1 MALKPCSD
9 RTMADTDP
17 NTVTPSEQTT
27 PSEPIQIEFEV
38 LSHGDSII
46 CKVLGIHNHM
56 THVYEAPPAS
66 SGLTKDE
73 QVTLISGKYPLN
85 DYKDTKEYSGH
96 TYIFLKS
103 DRSRRTGILN
113 GFTFD
118 CTYEGIQRGVH
129 HPTFCVNMV

>member
-1 MALKPCSD
+1 MEIDLCRD
-9 RTMADTDP
+9 RTMAETNQP
-17 NTVTPSEQTT
+17 TES
-27 PSEPIQIEFEV
+27 IRIEFEV
-38 LSHGDSII
+38 LSQGETVL
-46 CKVLGIHNHM
+46 CKVLGTRNHM
-56 THVYEAPPAS
+56 TCVYEAPPAS

-96 TYIFLKS
+96 TYTFLKS
-103 DRSRRTGILN
+103 DGSQRTGILD

-129 HPTFCVNMV
+129 HPTFWVDMV